1 MNFRQTITARGA
13 LRRLGVLAACLAWL
27 PAALQAESEQGYFE
41 VRSVYAEHRNGV
53 YFLNGRINYQLGS
66 AAREALHSGVPL
78 DFELEIQLNRKRRWM
93 PDSEV
98 ALLLQ
103 VSQLEFHALTQR
115 YLVRNINSGEQS
127 SFSTLADA
135 LEEVGQIRQ
144 LPLIDESLLEP
155 DKPYEVSLRTVLEL
169 RDLPSAVRWLAFWW
183 GDLRTASD
191 WYTWPLR
198 P

>member
-1 MNFRQTITARGA
+1 MNWRQTTIAGAA
-13 LRRLGVLAACLAWL
+13 LRRLGWLAAGLALL
-27 PAALQAESEQGYFE
+27 PAALHAESEQGYFE

-78 DFELEIQLNRKRRWM
+78 EFELEIELNRKRRWM

-103 VSQLEFHALTQR
+103 VNQLEFHALTQR
-115 YLVRNINSGEQS
+115 YLVRNINSGEQA
-127 SFSTLADA
+127 SFATLADA

-144 LPLIDESLLEP
+144 LPLIDESLLEA